1 MAIISSGTGMKLAFI
16 LLGDGRTVS
25 RVLFIR
31 IDNRPVTRQ
40 DKRACYWNE
49 FTIYGICAIIISNK
63 NKCIQS
69 WVGLYAMM

>member
-16 LLGDGRTVS
+16 LLGVGRTVS

-31 IDNRPVTRQ
+31 IDNRSVTRQ

-49 FTIYGICAIIISNK
+49 FTIYGICAIVLLSVIKTNVFK
-63 NKCIQS
+63 
-69 WVGLYAMM
+69 VGLDFML